1 MSSVGERIK
10 KIRGALT
17 QKEFADSLGI
27 TAQAIINYERHGR
40 IPSRSILNKI
50 STIYTVAV
58 DWLLTG
64 EGSMYQKGGEQGVSE
79 FKMGDTSP
87 ILEKGILQHTDFIN
101 TEKLKTGDTSPILR
115 LMEQNAVFQRDLLE
129 AVRQNGDLRVEV
141 ERLRM
146 DVERRDARIAE
157 LERQLAEPQK
167 LAAEFEADVARLNVE
182 NRELREKMRQ
192 FERMGLRLH
201 RESDALQNRLSGG
214 DD

>member
-79 FKMGDTSP
+79 FKM
-87 ILEKGILQHTDFIN
+87 
-101 TEKLKTGDTSPILR
+101 GDTSPILR